1 MQLETGVLVAIAG
14 VVFAG
19 GGFVMNYV
27 NFHGA
32 RDKGIAEETRET
44 AQQSA
49 KISTKLD
56 HISVGVDNLRIDLKA
71 NEKHLASI
79 NERVVR
85 VEESSKSAH
94 RRIDGIQEVMKKH
107 EN

>member
-1 MQLETGVLVAIAG
+1 MELETGVLVAIAG